1 MNTNLTFYKEFKDFF
16 IRNFVL
22 NGVKI
27 RSIHYFKIIF
37 SVQFKYRN
45 NTTLKFMITRR
56 KNYLLFFILFLFAN
70 SLTTFATA
78 SKKITDPEK
87 DKVLIYV
94 LKNILTRGHF
104 VEKELNDA
112 FSEKVYQ
119 EFINGL
125 DPNKRYF
132 TQEDLKE
139 FSQYKYEID
148 NQLKDNDL
156 TFYNLVYG
164 RFLSKVKNA
173 KSYYE
178 ALLKAPF
185 NYKKEE
191 TVNMDFEK
199 VPFAVNNNEL
209 IDYWRKQMK
218 LNVLSRVQEQEDL
231 QKDKL
236 KKDPTFKTKKFATL
250 ETEAREEILK
260 NMNDLYLRIEELEHE
275 DWFSTY
281 LNSVVGAFDPHTTYM
296 APRIKERFDQD
307 MSGKLEGIGARLFIN
322 GIYTE
327 VSELVSGG
335 PAWKQGELEAGDT
348 ILEVAQG
355 TEEPLDIVGMRLDD
369 AIKFIKGKKG
379 TEVRLT
385 VKKKMDGTTKIISII
400 RDVVELEE
408 TFVKSTIVEKNG
420 KKYGLIDLP
429 RFYISFDDANYRD
442 SAKDMELEI
451 ERLKKE
457 GIEGL
462 LIDLRN
468 NGGGSLKTA
477 IEISGLFIDQGP
489 VVQVKYR
496 GEKPIIKR
504 DTNQKTQWKGA
515 VVVLVNELSASA
527 SEIFAAAMQDYKRA
541 IIIGGN
547 QTYGKGTVQS
557 VIPINNFYPNY
568 ETDLGAIKMTI
579 QKFYR
584 INGGSTQIEG
594 VYSDIAMPS
603 RYSYMEFGERDMKGA
618 LVWDKVP
625 QAKYTTT
632 DSYKNFETVV
642 YKSKERIAANERF
655 QLINEYAKW
664 LKKSQD
670 DASFS
675 LNYAHFIK
683 DSEVKEKEVAKFKEI
698 FKFDSKLSFTSPKY
712 ELPLLEKDSILSDKR
727 AYWHKNLSKDLY
739 VAEALNVLSELKMK
753 SKNAVVKN

>member
-22 NGVKI
+22 NGAKI

-191 TVNMDFEK
+191 TINMDFEK

-236 KKDPTFKTKKFATL
+236 KKDPTTKTKKFATL
-250 ETEAREEILK
+250 ETEAREEVLK

-307 MSGKLEGIGARLFIN
+307 MSGKLEGIGARLFKK
-322 GIYTE
+322 GIYIE

-496 GEKPIIKR
+496 GEKPMIKR

-632 DSYKNFETVV
+632 DSYENFETVV
-642 YKSKERIAANERF
+642 YNSKERIAANERF